1 MSGYFALNWPI
12 SAGSRYS
19 PGIVEPPTTSWPLSR
34 PWNWSSACR
43 ASRERASMR
52 RAYPSMRSPARVV
65 VVPRPS
71 RSSSWTPSS
80 SSRARMCS
88 EIVGW
93 VRKRASAA
101 REKLPSSA
109 TFAKISRRRRSIRA
123 RRESLGYSVTGATT
137 AAAPAA
143 ARHGGRLER
152 AGGLE
157 AEHRQLSHHL
167 LAGAARARDRG
178 RRAGNVLLELL
189 LALLAAVLVDG
200 HSYSPPRCT

>member
-1 MSGYFALNWPI
+1 
-12 SAGSRYS
+12 
-19 PGIVEPPTTSWPLSR
+19 
-34 PWNWSSACR
+34 
-43 ASRERASMR
+43 
-52 RAYPSMRSPARVV
+52 
-65 VVPRPS
+65 
-71 RSSSWTPSS
+71 
-80 SSRARMCS
+80 MCS

-167 LAGAARARDRG
+167 LAGAGRARDRG
-178 RRAGNVLLELL
+178 RSAGDVLLGVLLEDVIDLVEELVDVFLDL
-189 LALLAAVLVDG
+189 LALLGQLRARGCPVSTFRGLRRPDFFLFLLCHLALHGATGRVAKL
-200 HSYSPPRCT
+200 